1 MRASGDEFYNWQ
13 RLISQSVRLIS
24 AEVTHKNDILYEY
37 ILQTLYMQDRKTTP
51 LKSVWCNIIHW
62 ITKFFKGELTKIHC
76 WNTTWMKMLLKSAN
90 NNSLLFKTGEW
101 FLKSLIFT
109 VLYRSCFCHK
119 HRWNRCVTIR
129 ILPLHQHHHH
139 HICSFGQS
147 SIFY

>member
-1 MRASGDEFYNWQ
+1 MRASGDEFYSNWQ
-13 RLISQSVRLIS
+13 RLISQSVRLIP
-24 AEVTHKNDILYEY
+24 AEVTHKKWYTVWIYLADFVYARQEDNAIKICMVQYN
-37 ILQTLYMQDRKTTP
+37 P
-51 LKSVWCNIIHW
+51 LNHR
-62 ITKFFKGELTKIHC
+62 GELTKIHC

-101 FLKSLIFT
+101 FLKSVFFT

-119 HRWNRCVTIR
+119 HRWNPCVTIR
-129 ILPLHQHHHH
+129 ISPLHQHHHH